1 MEEKAPEGLRF
12 SLLARATKK
21 QIDDAIRDEGL
32 TGAQLF
38 VLSTLRR
45 LESGGAE
52 VNQKDL
58 EAVSR
63 VTHPTMTDM
72 LRRLEKKGYVSCRR
86 SEVDRR
92 FKCVASTE
100 KALGLKKRLDE
111 ADSAAFRALCEGLTE
126 GEIAQLKSTTDRMVE
141 NALKLLGKG
150 WKDGCDQNTCREP
163 AGE

>member
-111 ADSAAFRALCEGLTE
+111 ADSAAFRALCEGLGE
-126 GEIAQLKSTTDRMVE
+126 GEIAQLKTTTDRMVE
-141 NALKLLGKG
+141 NALELLGKG
-150 WKDGCDQNTCREP
+150 CEHGCDQNACCES

>member
-45 LESGGAE
+45 LEGGGAE

-100 KALGLKKRLDE
+100 KTLGLKKRLDE

-150 WKDGCDQNTCREP
+150 WKDGCDQYTCREP

>member
-38 VLSTLRR
+38 VLSALRR
-45 LESGGAE
+45 LGSGGAE

-92 FKCVASTE
+92 FKRVAPTQ
-100 KALGLKKRLDE
+100 KALGLTRRLEE
-111 ADSAAFRALCEGLTE
+111 ADSAAFRALCEGLSET
-126 GEIAQLKSTTDRMVE
+126 EIAQLKSTTDRMVE

-150 WKDGCDQNTCREP
+150 CEHGCDQNACSES